1 MCRPTRVEAPVGP
14 IGVNPAVAGRGPS
27 ARIDAVRPLLVV
39 NLRTRR
45 WSPDQVEVARALVR
59 AWLEETHP
67 FDSRRAGQS
76 VRLQEDDP
84 DRWWRLV
91 IDEGLSE
98 GAVATTTVTIAVDEA
113 SNETALEVRVV
124 LVPGGRRITTAKH
137 VVDTSST
144 LALVGRL
151 LDAVVIRDAGTR
163 VVARPQF
170 IADTDGAQAVA
181 AFCMAPGRALPVLVE
196 TVPGREQ
203 PVFDADRLARELAGH
218 AHVVRLTGEAARAS
232 FHALIHESMLPA
244 KGLAL
249 FWPGRNEVKVLSA
262 AQLGASGA
270 ESAARGLLQMVNDAA
285 RDSLAPLRPPRFN
298 PSRSKEALVSDAVEV
313 SPARASSGSPDTSG
327 SASEGAVAGGTTSS
341 PVDPAPAERMVSWA
355 EYRVALDGWQEA
367 YNRIDEI
374 EQALAEADRTIE
386 EKNLILANREG
397 LVDQLVLQ
405 NSEFAIR
412 LGQSPQGLRASSASD
427 AVRQAEELCTNL
439 TFVARAR
446 ETAAELQGVDANRL
460 LEDLLRLNV
469 VAGDWKSGRI
479 NKASLTI
486 SCRSLGLNYAAGIS
500 DTAENKFAEDYAFPW
515 RGRTEYAVA
524 HIRHGRGTRLYRV
537 HLHFDDE
544 AQQVVVAYVGR
555 HLRDAGSN

>member
-1 MCRPTRVEAPVGP
+1 MCRPTSVEPPFGP
-14 IGVNPAVAGRGPS
+14 IGVNPAVVGRGPS
-27 ARIDAVRPLLVV
+27 ARIVPVRPLLVV

-76 VRLQEDDP
+76 VRFQEDDP

-91 IDEGLSE
+91 IDEGMPE
-98 GAVATTTVTIAVDEA
+98 GAVATTSVTIAADEA
-113 SNETALEVRVV
+113 SNETALEIRVLV
-124 LVPGGRRITTAKH
+124 VPGGRRITTARH
-137 VVDTSST
+137 AVDTSPV
-144 LALVGRL
+144 LDLVGRL
-151 LDAVVIRDAGTR
+151 LEAVVVRDAGTR
-163 VVARPQF
+163 VVPRPQL
-170 IADTDGAQAVA
+170 IADSDGAQAIA

-203 PVFDADRLARELAGH
+203 AVFDVERLARDLAGL
-218 AHVVRLTGEAARAS
+218 AHVVRLTGEASRAA

-249 FWPGRNEVKVLSA
+249 FWPGRIEPRVMSA

-270 ESAARGLLQMVNDAA
+270 ESAARDLVHLVHRAA
-285 RDSLAPLRPPRFN
+285 SDSLAPLRPPRFN
-298 PSRSKEALVSDAVEV
+298 PSRSKEALVSDAAEAG
-313 SPARASSGSPDTSG
+313 PPRTSSGSPDTSG
-327 SASEGAVAGGTTSS
+327 SASAGAVAGGATSS
-341 PVDPAPAERMVSWA
+341 AVEPAPAERMVTWTD
-355 EYRVALDGWQEA
+355 YRVALDGWQEA
-367 YNRIDEI
+367 YNRIDEL
-374 EQALAEADRTIE
+374 EQALAEADRAIE

-412 LGQSPQGLRASSASD
+412 LGQSPQGVRASSASD
-427 AVRQAEELCTNL
+427 AVRQAEELCNNL

-446 ETAAELQGVDANRL
+446 ETAADLQGIDADRL

-500 DTAENKFAEDYAFPW
+500 DTAENKFADDYAFPW
-515 RGRTEYAVA
+515 RGHTEYAVA
-524 HIRHGRGTRLYRV
+524 HIRHGRGNRLYRV
-537 HLHFDDE
+537 HLFFDDD

-555 HLRDAGSN
+555 HLRDAGTN